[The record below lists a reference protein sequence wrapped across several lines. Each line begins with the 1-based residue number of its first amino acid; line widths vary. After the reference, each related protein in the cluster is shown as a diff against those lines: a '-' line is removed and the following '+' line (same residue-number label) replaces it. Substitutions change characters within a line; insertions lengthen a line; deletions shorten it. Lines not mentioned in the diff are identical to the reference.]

1 MESIINLFHFF
12 KDKKTSYS
20 LFFKDLESRGH
31 HLSFFQA
38 ESQDVT
44 LKVYGESLYD
54 NIVLFAPTVESFSS
68 ISFENLNEFVQDGG
82 NILVAA
88 NRDVSDAVRDLVES
102 FGVSFDK
109 KGTEVIDHFEND
121 ATLDSR

>member
-1 MESIINLFHFF
+1 MINPFF
-12 KDKKTSYS
+12 QDKATSYS
-20 LFFKDLESRGH
+20 LFFKDLTSRGH
-31 HLSFFQA
+31 KLSFFQA
-38 ESQDVT
+38 ESQDVN
-44 LKVYGESLYD
+44 LKVYGDSLYD
-54 NIVLFAPTVESFSS
+54 NIVLFAPTIESFSS

-88 NRDVSDAVRDLVES
+88 NRDVSDSVREFVES

>member
-1 MESIINLFHFF
+1 M
-12 KDKKTSYS
+12 
-20 LFFKDLESRGH
+20 
-31 HLSFFQA
+31 
-38 ESQDVT
+38 T
-44 LKVYGESLYD
+44 LKVYGECLYD
-54 NIVLFAPTVESFSS
+54 NIILFAPTVETFSS

-102 FGVSFDK
+102 FGVAFDK

>member
-1 MESIINLFHFF
+1 MIA
-12 KDKKTSYS
+12 
-20 LFFKDLESRGH
+20 RGH

-38 ESQDVT
+38 ESQNLA

-54 NIVLFAPTVESFSS
+54 NIILFAPTIDSFSTV
-68 ISFENLNEFVQDGG
+68 SFENLNEFVQEGG
-82 NILVAA
+82 SILLAA
-88 NRDVSDAVRDLVES
+88 NRDVSDAVRDFAES

-121 ATLDSR
+121 VTLDSR

>member
-1 MESIINLFHFF
+1 MIA
-12 KDKKTSYS
+12 
-20 LFFKDLESRGH
+20 RGH

-38 ESQDVT
+38 ESQNLA

-54 NIVLFAPTVESFSS
+54 NIILFAPTIDSFST
-68 ISFENLNEFVQDGG
+68 ISFENLNEFVQEGG
-82 NILVAA
+82 SILLAA
-88 NRDVSDAVRDLVES
+88 NRDVSDAVRDFAES

-121 ATLDSR
+121 VTLDSR